1 MSSCNM
7 AGLLEDEQ
15 LKIDFG
21 TGAPVVPHDRN
32 SINAK
37 YVKGEVRIIT
47 EQARYPLPSV
57 VDMYENSKAY
67 VLNPDFQRRHRWN
80 REKQSRLIESF
91 IMNVPIPPI
100 FLYEVE
106 YSKYEVMDG
115 LQRMTALFEFYKDR
129 FALTG
134 LEEWR
139 ELNGLPYSQLPDKVQ
154 KGIDRRYLSS
164 IILLQETAKTP
175 EEAQRLK
182 QLVFERLN
190 SGGVQL
196 EPQES
201 RNAIYDGPLN
211 KLCIKLARNQYLCR
225 MWGIPEPTTTELET
239 NTFSDDLLEN
249 ETFRRMSDVE
259 LVLRFFAYRQRLLHD
274 QTALKIY
281 LDEFLRQGNLFP
293 QSLLASYTQLFE
305 ETVKLVFDV
314 LGEDAFRLYRR
325 RKSGWNWFDRATI
338 VVYEP
343 IMYAFSQRLER
354 KTELLSAAVQVR
366 EALPEF
372 YQSNYEIFEGRR
384 VNRADI
390 KSRNDAVLTLL
401 DSILSEHR

>member
-80 REKQSRLIESF
+80 REKQSRLIESY

-106 YSKYEVMDG
+106 YSKCEVMDG

-139 ELNGLPYSQLPDKVQ
+139 ESNGLPYSQLPDKVQ

-201 RNAIYDGPLN
+201 RNAIYDVPLN

-259 LVLRFFAYRQRLLHD
+259 LVL
-274 QTALKIY
+274 
-281 LDEFLRQGNLFP
+281 
-293 QSLLASYTQLFE
+293 
-305 ETVKLVFDV
+305 
-314 LGEDAFRLYRR
+314 
-325 RKSGWNWFDRATI
+325 
-338 VVYEP
+338 
-343 IMYAFSQRLER
+343 
-354 KTELLSAAVQVR
+354 
-366 EALPEF
+366 
-372 YQSNYEIFEGRR
+372 
-384 VNRADI
+384 
-390 KSRNDAVLTLL
+390 
-401 DSILSEHR
+401 